1 MSVMI
6 QPAGVV
12 AALVCVAAYGVSTAT
27 GRPRVFA
34 WANAVT
40 APALAAAAVQA
51 HAWAALI
58 ITLFFG
64 AIGAAAVSRPDRR
77 HRHAATA
84 ATGD

>member
-27 GRPRVFA
+27 NRPRVFA

-64 AIGAAAVSRPDRR
+64 AIGAAAVARPDRR
-77 HRHAATA
+77 HRHAAPA
-84 ATGD
+84 VTGD